1 LSALS
6 TIFAG
11 SDRVPSW
18 VASSS
23 RFVEARQAN
32 LGVVLATPGEGKT
45 SKHAY
50 DLGSSGALADIQALV
65 RRHISET

>member
-1 LSALS
+1 LSALTS
-6 TIFAG
+6 IFAH
-11 SDRVPSW
+11 SDQVPSW

-23 RFVEARQAN
+23 RFVEARKAN
-32 LGVVLATPGEGKT
+32 LGAVLSTPGEGKT

-50 DLGSSGALADIQALV
+50 DLGSSAALADIQALV